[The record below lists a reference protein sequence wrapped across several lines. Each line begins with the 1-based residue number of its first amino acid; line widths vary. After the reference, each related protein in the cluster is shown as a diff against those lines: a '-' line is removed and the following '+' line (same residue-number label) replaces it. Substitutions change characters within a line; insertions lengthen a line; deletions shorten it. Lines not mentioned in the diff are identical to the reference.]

1 MRASHRLKSYR
12 SAHMPEAT
20 GGPGERRT
28 DDGLSRKPR
37 LHDPSHQRAIPIDN
51 LRALDRACLDM
62 YVETQPFATTRTR
75 VIAAITDRVGDTFH
89 GHPVCNR
96 QNR

>member
-1 MRASHRLKSYR
+1 MRASHRPKSYGL
-12 SAHMPEAT
+12 AHTPEAT
-20 GGPGERRT
+20 ETPWEGRT
-28 DDGLSRKPR
+28 DHGLSRKPR
-37 LHDPSHQRAIPIDN
+37 LHDPSHQRAIPIYN